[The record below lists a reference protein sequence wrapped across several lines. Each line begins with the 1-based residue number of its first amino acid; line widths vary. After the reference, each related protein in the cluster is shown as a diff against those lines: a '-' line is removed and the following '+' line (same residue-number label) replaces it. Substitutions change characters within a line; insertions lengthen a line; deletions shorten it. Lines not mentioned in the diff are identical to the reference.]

1 MGQLDIHSFHIVSG
15 ECLVVIK
22 IILFDLCQL
31 WFDLIAQITSE
42 MPEML
47 FNFIQSGVMID
58 QQKSFHSIIVINAY
72 GSFAEEEVSKL
83 SFFDVLWQVTD
94 LFA

>member
-1 MGQLDIHSFHIVSG
+1 
-15 ECLVVIK
+15 
-22 IILFDLCQL
+22 
-31 WFDLIAQITSE
+31 

-58 QQKSFHSIIVINAY
+58 QQKSFHAIIVINTY